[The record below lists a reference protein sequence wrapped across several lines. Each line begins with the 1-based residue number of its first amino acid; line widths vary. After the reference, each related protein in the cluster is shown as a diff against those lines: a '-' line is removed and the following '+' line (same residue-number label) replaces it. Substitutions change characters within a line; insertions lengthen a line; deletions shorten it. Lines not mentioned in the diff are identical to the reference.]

1 MAEPAASASIRVLV
15 VDDDLMV
22 RQTLADYLATA
33 SDLDLIGSCADGVEA
48 VDAVT
53 RQAPDVVLMDI
64 RMPVMDG
71 IDATREIL
79 RIAPQ
84 VRVLALTTFDAD
96 EAIAAIFDCGGA
108 GFLLKNTRPAALVE
122 AIRAAHNG
130 LAVIP
135 PNLISRWTPSRI
147 AVDRPSLAPREQ
159 EVLSAVSQGLTNREI
174 AARLFISASTV
185 KIHIAALMRK
195 LEADNRTALAARAHE
210 LGLL

>member
-1 MAEPAASASIRVLV
+1 MAEPVAPACIRVLV

-22 RQTLADYLATA
+22 RQTLADYLAIA
-33 SDLDLIGSCADGVEA
+33 GDVELIGSCADGAEAVEA
-48 VDAVT
+48 VTQDL
-53 RQAPDVVLMDI
+53 PDVVLMDI

-71 IDATREIL
+71 VAATREIL

-84 VRVLALTTFDAD
+84 VRVVALTTFDAD

-122 AIRAAHNG
+122 AVRAAHSG

-135 PNLISRWTPSRI
+135 PTLISRWTPGRV
-147 AVDRPSLAPREQ
+147 AVDRPSLAPRER
-159 EVLSAVSQGLTNREI
+159 EVLGAVAQGLTNREI
-174 AARLFISASTV
+174 AARLFISPSTV
-185 KIHIAALMRK
+185 KVHLAALMRK
-195 LEADNRTALAARAHE
+195 LGADNRTALTARAHE